1 VSAELVGGR
10 GGRSTRFSRRSPC
23 PGSDVR
29 VPKAEREELVRMFS
43 WAKKSAGQSGRS
55 PASTSQRRRRR
66 TPSMNVAW
74 ACRTVGVS
82 ASGWCAWRAAQVSP
96 CRRRRDDAELRAT
109 IRQIH
114 RQSRGTY
121 GAPRV
126 RAELR
131 IGFGY
136 PHRTQAGLSGSPSRW
151 QARLSGAS
159 STDDS
164 TQFATAEPLPGR
176 GPHDPVWAATGRRV
190 RARGAA

>member
-1 VSAELVGGR
+1 
-10 GGRSTRFSRRSPC
+10 
-23 PGSDVR
+23 
-29 VPKAEREELVRMFS
+29 MFS

-131 IGFGY
+131 IGFGIHIGRKRVSEEAH
-136 PHRTQAGLSGSPSRW
+136 PAGKR
-151 QARLSGAS
+151 
-159 STDDS
+159 D
-164 TQFATAEPLPGR
+164 
-176 GPHDPVWAATGRRV
+176 
-190 RARGAA
+190 